1 MKSCL
6 EDSVS
11 KLRVGVLFGG
21 RSAEHEVSLRSAASV
36 ITALD
41 RSKYLIVPIKI
52 RKDGRWE
59 LPSSR
64 DHDFLEG
71 VAGDA
76 AKTVTLLVDPTS
88 PELLCFEASEA
99 LWRRSGSSSHL
110 DVVFPVLHGTY
121 GEDGTVQGLLELAG
135 IPCVGA
141 STAASALAMD
151 KALAKSVLRQEGLP
165 VVDDLVVRRIEWSR
179 SSDAVIDR
187 VEKSLSYPVFVKPA
201 NLGSSVGVTKVK
213 SRDAL
218 ASAVDEALSFDCKA
232 VVEQGVD
239 AREIELSV
247 LGNEE
252 PVASVPGEIV
262 PSREFYDYRAKYID
276 DDSELII
283 PAPLD
288 EETTEKLKKLGIAA
302 FRALDGSGMARV
314 DFLLER
320 SSGAIFVNELNTI
333 PGFTSISM
341 YPKLWEASGLTMSKL
356 LDRLIDLALERARLR
371 DQLETDYS
379 AALAPPD
386 KAS

>member
-1 MKSCL
+1 VK
-6 EDSVS
+6 
-11 KLRVGVLFGG
+11 KIKVGVLFGG

-36 ITALD
+36 IAALD
-41 RSKYLIVPIKI
+41 RGKYDIVPIKI

-59 LPSSR
+59 LPASGS
-64 DHDFLEG
+64 HGFLDG
-71 VAGDA
+71 LAGDES
-76 AKTVTLLVDPTS
+76 KTVALLADPTS
-88 PELLCFEASEA
+88 PELLCFEPPATI
-99 LWRRSGSSSHL
+99 WRASSSTSRL

-141 STAASALAMD
+141 SSAASALAMD
-151 KALAKSVLRQEGLP
+151 KALMKSVFRQEGLP
-165 VVDDLVVRRIEWSR
+165 VVEHIVAYGIEWAR
-179 SSDAVIDR
+179 SPDAVIDR
-187 VEKSLSYPVFVKPA
+187 VEAALSYPMFVKPA

-213 SRDAL
+213 IREDIAPAL
-218 ASAVDEALSFDCKA
+218 QEALSYDRKA
-232 VVEQGVD
+232 VVEQGIE

-252 PVASVPGEIV
+252 PEASIPGEIV

-288 EETTEKLKKLGIAA
+288 DDTTATFQKLAVAA
-302 FRALDGSGMARV
+302 FRALDVSGMARV

-320 SSGAIFVNELNTI
+320 SSGKIFVNELNTI

-341 YPKLWEASGLTMSKL
+341 YPKLWEASGLPMMEL
-356 LDRLIDLALERARLR
+356 VDRLIELALEKARNRA
-371 DQLETDYS
+371 QLETNYPG
-379 AALAPPD
+379 AG
-386 KAS
+386 ASSS